1 MTDMIARETLIAL
14 FDDIIEGLARFGCG
28 LAGIPY
34 ESK

>member
-1 MTDMIARETLIAL
+1 MMDMTVRETLTAL

-34 ESK
+34 ED